1 MTNEL
6 SYRSAGL
13 YAIISGITGIFAF
26 GFLIA
31 YLIIREQNFA
41 LSIYIVRFHDIG
53 AMLQFL
59 FLIPVVKALYR
70 LLKKQYGAVTQ
81 ATLVIGIGSLLFTA
95 LFLLLTTPKFI
106 ADVLYLFPQ
115 GIFGVWLIFFNWH
128 MKGIL
133 SKGLRWF
140 GIIVGTGL
148 TLAGIFPV
156 GYAIFVDTIILQ
168 IPAAS
173 EEAVQ
178 KVPTDTTANIILHQM
193 LAAGTLLGVVTLP
206 VWTILL
212 GRKLR
217 RIFNSYIR
225 PNSSPV

>member
-1 MTNEL
+1 MTNNL

-13 YAIISGITGIFAF
+13 YAIVSGIIGAFAF
-26 GFLIA
+26 GFLIT
-31 YLIIREQNFA
+31 YLIVREKNFA
-41 LSIYIVRFHDIG
+41 LSIYIVRFHDVG

-59 FLIPVVKALYR
+59 FLIPVVKGLYR
-70 LLKKQYGAVTQ
+70 LLKKQHLAVTQ
-81 ATLVIGIGSLLFTA
+81 GTLVIGIGSLLFTA
-95 LFLLLTTPKFI
+95 LFLLLTTPKVI

-115 GIFGVWLIFFNWH
+115 GIFGAWLIFFNWH

-140 GIIVGTGL
+140 GMIVGVGL

-173 EEAVQ
+173 DEAVQ
-178 KVPTDTTANIILHQM
+178 KIPDTTANMILHQM
-193 LAAGTLLGVVTLP
+193 VAVGTLLGVVTLP
-206 VWTILL
+206 IWTILL

-217 RIFNSYIR
+217 RINI
-225 PNSSPV
+225 